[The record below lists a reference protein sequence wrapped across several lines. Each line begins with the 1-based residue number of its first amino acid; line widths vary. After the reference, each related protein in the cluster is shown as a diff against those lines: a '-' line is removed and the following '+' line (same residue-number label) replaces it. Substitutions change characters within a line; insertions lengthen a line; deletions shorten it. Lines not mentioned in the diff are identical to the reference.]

1 MEGYTLS
8 LALFDYL
15 PVLAGG
21 AAIYLVCRYCAGL
34 ARHGGPWVALIP
46 LIALAGGGFK
56 ATWKLILAAQGINL
70 QWMSDLLFF
79 FLVGAYVPMAVLVVR
94 SLRAARH
101 GARLAA
107 GWWRAPALLAA
118 AAAGG
123 AYFLK
128 TTADGRAWS
137 ALLIAVVALAS
148 LTMLLALIGHAFARG
163 HRLAAGAFAA
173 SLVLSYVLVGM
184 SRMEQTAQLQ
194 WIEQSVN
201 LAGNLLLA
209 AGAWRLI
216 ERPASHA

>member
-1 MEGYTLS
+1 MEGYTIS

-21 AAIYLVCRYCAGL
+21 IALYLVCRYCAGL
-34 ARHGGPWVALIP
+34 ARNAGAWVALIP
-46 LIALAGGGFK
+46 LIAVTGGAFK
-56 ATWKLILAAQGINL
+56 ATWKLVLATRGLDL

-79 FLVGAYVPMAVLVVR
+79 FLAGAYVPIAVLVVR

-101 GARLAA
+101 GTALAD

-123 AYFLK
+123 AYFLRA
-128 TTADGRAWS
+128 TTDGRAWS

-148 LTMLLALIGHAFARG
+148 LAMLLALTGHAFARG
-163 HRLAAGAFAA
+163 DRLAAGAFAA
-173 SLVLSYVLVGM
+173 SLVLSYVLVGL

-194 WIEQSVN
+194 WMEQSVN
-201 LAGNLLLA
+201 LAGNCLLA
-209 AGAWRLI
+209 AGAWRLTG
-216 ERPASHA
+216 RPASHV